1 MEKQIQALMKLG
13 LSREEALQTLADD
26 ADIEK
31 GKPKD
36 FDLTAEQMKN
46 AKQYTKVGTRKTS
59 TTPTKRE
66 RKANPTKALII
77 AELFKFLGEN
87 AEISAEPSHRR
98 ENLKIHKNPRKN
110 GDFFVIFH
118 KKRSFLPICAIC
130 LLTFGVS
137 LTNVA
142 AQI

>member
-26 ADIEK
+26 KDIDQ

-36 FDLTAEQMKN
+36 FDLSAEQMKN

-66 RKANPTKALII
+66 RKENPTKALII

-87 AEISAEPSHRR
+87 AEISAE
-98 ENLKIHKNPRKN
+98 NLEILNKERQISFSINSEKYELTLVQKRKP
-110 GDFFVIFH
+110 
-118 KKRSFLPICAIC
+118 KA
-130 LLTFGVS
+130 
-137 LTNVA
+137 
-142 AQI
+142 

>member
-26 ADIEK
+26 ADIDK

-36 FDLTAEQMKN
+36 FDLSAEQLKN

-66 RKANPTKALII
+66 RKENPTTALII
-77 AELFKFLGEN
+77 AEIFKFLTEN
-87 AEISAEPSHRR
+87 AEISAENLEILNKERQIFFKCG
-98 ENLKIHKNPRKN
+98 ENDYELTLTQKRKPKN
-110 GDFFVIFH
+110 
-118 KKRSFLPICAIC
+118 S
-130 LLTFGVS
+130 
-137 LTNVA
+137 
-142 AQI
+142 

>member
-26 ADIEK
+26 ADIDK

-36 FDLTAEQMKN
+36 FDLSAEQLKN

-66 RKANPTKALII
+66 RKENPTKALII
-77 AELFKFLGEN
+77 AEIFKFLTEN
-87 AEISAEPSHRR
+87 AEISAENLEILNKERQIFFKCG
-98 ENLKIHKNPRKN
+98 ENDYELTLTQKRKPKN
-110 GDFFVIFH
+110 
-118 KKRSFLPICAIC
+118 S
-130 LLTFGVS
+130 
-137 LTNVA
+137 
-142 AQI
+142 

>member
-26 ADIEK
+26 ADIDK

-36 FDLTAEQMKN
+36 FDLSAEQLKN

-66 RKANPTKALII
+66 RKENPTKALII

-87 AEISAEPSHRR
+87 AEISAENLEILNKERQIFFKCG
-98 ENLKIHKNPRKN
+98 ENDYELTLTQKRKP
-110 GDFFVIFH
+110 
-118 KKRSFLPICAIC
+118 KKS
-130 LLTFGVS
+130 
-137 LTNVA
+137 
-142 AQI
+142 

>member
-26 ADIEK
+26 KDIDQ

-66 RKANPTKALII
+66 RKENPTKTLII
-77 AELFKFLGEN
+77 AELFKFFSEN
-87 AEISAEPSHRR
+87 AEISAE
-98 ENLKIHKNPRKN
+98 NLEILNKERQISFSINSEKYELTLVQKRKS
-110 GDFFVIFH
+110 
-118 KKRSFLPICAIC
+118 KA
-130 LLTFGVS
+130 
-137 LTNVA
+137 
-142 AQI
+142 

>member
-1 MEKQIQALMKLG
+1 MEKQIQALIKLG

-26 ADIEK
+26 ADIDK

-36 FDLTAEQMKN
+36 FDLSAEQLKN

-66 RKANPTKALII
+66 RKENPTKALII

-87 AEISAEPSHRR
+87 AEISAENLEILNKERQIFFKCG
-98 ENLKIHKNPRKN
+98 ENDYELTLTQKRKPKN
-110 GDFFVIFH
+110 
-118 KKRSFLPICAIC
+118 
-130 LLTFGVS
+130 
-137 LTNVA
+137 
-142 AQI
+142 

>member
-26 ADIEK
+26 KDIDQ

-36 FDLTAEQMKN
+36 FDLSPEQMKN

-66 RKANPTKALII
+66 RKENPTKVLII
-77 AELFKFLGEN
+77 AELFKFFSEN
-87 AEISAEPSHRR
+87 AEISAE
-98 ENLKIHKNPRKN
+98 NLEILNKERQISFSINSEKYELTLIQKRKP
-110 GDFFVIFH
+110 
-118 KKRSFLPICAIC
+118 KA
-130 LLTFGVS
+130 
-137 LTNVA
+137 
-142 AQI
+142 

>member
-26 ADIEK
+26 ADIDR

-59 TTPTKRE
+59 STPTKRE
-66 RKANPTKALII
+66 RKENPTKALII

-87 AEISAEPSHRR
+87 AEISAENLEILNKERQIFFKCG
-98 ENLKIHKNPRKN
+98 ENDYELTLTQKRKPKN
-110 GDFFVIFH
+110 
-118 KKRSFLPICAIC
+118 S
-130 LLTFGVS
+130 
-137 LTNVA
+137 
-142 AQI
+142 

>member
-26 ADIEK
+26 ADIDK

-36 FDLTAEQMKN
+36 FDLSAEQLKN

-66 RKANPTKALII
+66 RKENPTKALII
-77 AELFKFLGEN
+77 AELFKFFSEN
-87 AEISAEPSHRR
+87 AEISAENLEILNKERQIFFKCG
-98 ENLKIHKNPRKN
+98 ENDYELTLTQKRKPKN
-110 GDFFVIFH
+110 
-118 KKRSFLPICAIC
+118 S
-130 LLTFGVS
+130 
-137 LTNVA
+137 
-142 AQI
+142 

>member
-26 ADIEK
+26 ADIDK

-36 FDLTAEQMKN
+36 FDLSAEQLKN

-66 RKANPTKALII
+66 RKENPTKALII

-87 AEISAEPSHRR
+87 AEISAENLEILNKERQIFFKCG
-98 ENLKIHKNPRKN
+98 ENDYEITLTQKRKPKN
-110 GDFFVIFH
+110 
-118 KKRSFLPICAIC
+118 S
-130 LLTFGVS
+130 
-137 LTNVA
+137 
-142 AQI
+142 

>member
-26 ADIEK
+26 KDIDQ

-59 TTPTKRE
+59 TTPIKRE
-66 RKANPTKALII
+66 RKVNPTKTLII
-77 AELFKFLGEN
+77 AELFKFFSEN
-87 AEISAEPSHRR
+87 AEISAE
-98 ENLKIHKNPRKN
+98 NLKILNKERQISFSINSEKYELTLIQKRKP
-110 GDFFVIFH
+110 
-118 KKRSFLPICAIC
+118 KA
-130 LLTFGVS
+130 
-137 LTNVA
+137 
-142 AQI
+142 